1 MGAYVAAGSGLV
13 ALVTIA
19 LFFGV
24 GQPFGTLNDLSLLV
38 MTLAI
43 APIMLGFYELG
54 GRTPIGLARLSL
66 AGGIGAVL
74 VWSIVQAAMI
84 VGVISFDYGRPAVGA
99 YALESIALLV
109 IGAWLAGANPLA
121 GPWLRPIPRGFGTL
135 AGLGFICLGAGLI
148 LGGID
153 HPLTYIGGIG
163 YQVLFP
169 LWAFLIGKALYEIDA
184 ASGAS

>member
-1 MGAYVAAGSGLV
+1 MAAGSGLL
-13 ALVTIA
+13 ALITIA
-19 LFFGV
+19 LFFAV

-66 AGGIGAVL
+66 AGGIGAVV
-74 VWSIVQAAMI
+74 VWSIVQTAMI
-84 VGVISFDYGRPAVGA
+84 VGVLSFDYGRPAIGA

-121 GPWLRPIPRGFGTL
+121 GPWLRPVPRWLGML
-135 AGLGFICLGAGLI
+135 SGLGFIGVGVGLI
-148 LGGID
+148 LGGIT

-169 LWAFLIGKALYEIDA
+169 LWAVLIGRTLFGLDA
-184 ASGAS
+184 VSGAS